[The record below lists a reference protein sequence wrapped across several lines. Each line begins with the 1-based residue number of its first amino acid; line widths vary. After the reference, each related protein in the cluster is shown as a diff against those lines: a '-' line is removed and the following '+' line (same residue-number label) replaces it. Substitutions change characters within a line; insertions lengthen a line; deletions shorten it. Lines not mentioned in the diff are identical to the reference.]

1 MRVICVDDEELILKN
16 FEMKVKDFSEITS
29 LRLFLD
35 GKSALEWVENNPVD
49 TAFLDMEMSGMNG
62 IELAKKLKQID
73 ENIRII
79 FVTAFE
85 QYALDAFGVDALGYV
100 LKPYTKEEIYNELKK
115 AQRMRPIAQKKVEI
129 KTIPRF
135 QILVD
140 GNTLCFARGKT
151 EELLALLVER
161 GTSGLIAGDA
171 IACLWPEKPVDEK
184 AKTLFRV
191 TWKRLIDTLKEA
203 GIDHI
208 IRGES
213 RKKYICKEAVEC
225 DLYRILEGEEEAIQS
240 YGGDYLKEYSWA
252 ESRTA
257 QLNSIKAG
265 KSGGE

>member
-29 LRLFLD
+29 LHLFLD

-85 QYALDAFGVDALGYV
+85 QYVLDAFGVDALGYV

-115 AQRMRPIAQKKVEI
+115 AQRMRPIAKKKVEI

-135 QILVD
+135 PDNVPLVQ
-140 GNTLCFARGKT
+140 T
-151 EELLALLVER
+151 LALQY
-161 GTSGLIAGDA
+161 
-171 IACLWPEKPVDEK
+171 
-184 AKTLFRV
+184 
-191 TWKRLIDTLKEA
+191 
-203 GIDHI
+203 I
-208 IRGES
+208 I
-213 RKKYICKEAVEC
+213 
-225 DLYRILEGEEEAIQS
+225 L
-240 YGGDYLKEYSWA
+240 
-252 ESRTA
+252 
-257 QLNSIKAG
+257 
-265 KSGGE
+265 